1 MSRADV
7 GAYEL
12 EKLPP
17 FYFYVDEF
25 QNFANESFASI
36 LSEARKYNLAL
47 TVAHQYVDQMEDE
60 VKSAV
65 FGNVGTMVVFRVG
78 ATDAEV
84 FEKEFA
90 PVFTM
95 DDIVNLSAYQVYLR
109 LMIDGVG
116 SQPFSARMLPPIEKP
131 PISYEQAV
139 IAYTRTTYAKPRFV
153 VEEEIA
159 KFYTPV
165 VKDAPPKKSDQQYAQ
180 QPKAVPNN
188 KPQESSKKEYRDHQ
202 EKEERVLKIRKITDD
217 TPLPP
222 KKIEPKKEEIGRDD
236 VYHKNR
242 SVEEVFHTPP
252 AKQKEE
258 PFVQKREKQK
268 TLQTISV
275 PKFDDKPAVS
285 LKDALKKAMEDAQ
298 EERDTS
304 SHDAKEDDSS
314 QAVSVEDA
322 LPPRKKEVPEDV
334 LRKLLEDEV

>member
-1 MSRADV
+1 
-7 GAYEL
+7 
-12 EKLPP
+12 
-17 FYFYVDEF
+17 
-25 QNFANESFASI
+25 
-36 LSEARKYNLAL
+36 
-47 TVAHQYVDQMEDE
+47 
-60 VKSAV
+60 
-65 FGNVGTMVVFRVG
+65 
-78 ATDAEV
+78 
-84 FEKEFA
+84 
-90 PVFTM
+90 
-95 DDIVNLSAYQVYLR
+95 
-109 LMIDGVG
+109 
-116 SQPFSARMLPPIEKP
+116 
-131 PISYEQAV
+131 
-139 IAYTRTTYAKPRFV
+139 
-153 VEEEIA
+153 
-159 KFYTPV
+159 
-165 VKDAPPKKSDQQYAQ
+165 
-180 QPKAVPNN
+180 
-188 KPQESSKKEYRDHQ
+188 
-202 EKEERVLKIRKITDD
+202 
-217 TPLPP
+217 
-222 KKIEPKKEEIGRDD
+222 